1 MDAVPDNRSSK
12 TTISGDPLC
21 LDIYDFTEDLFI
33 D

>member
-1 MDAVPDNRSSK
+1 MDAVPNRSSK
-12 TTISGDPLC
+12 ITISGDPLC